1 MMSKEELLLEYWR
14 ELSPDYQ
21 QSLIHFAEFLHG
33 KAHTPKPRPN
43 IKGLC
48 VDLDIDL
55 SLDDFTEARR
65 EMFKLDRLLDKHIGV
80 VSFQPDD
87 LSDRTHSAYSEALQL
102 KYKNL
107 NS

>member
-14 ELSPDYQ
+14 ELSPDHQ
-21 QSLIHFAEFLHG
+21 QSLIHFAEFLHS

-48 VDLDIDL
+48 ADLYIDL
-55 SLDDFTEARR
+55 GLDDFSKARR
-65 EMFKLDRLLDKHIGV
+65 EMFNLDQLLDKHIGV

-107 NS
+107 NP